1 MDRDEEHDAAGLN
14 DDWPTGRGVFV
25 HEHRSFVVLVNF
37 EDHIEIIV
45 LPEKSSNSRET
56 IKEGLQRLMK
66 LLQTF
71 EKLGYA
77 TDPYLGNLTAS
88 PRHLGT
94 ALRLE
99 IAFGFETKVDSHIDQ
114 EVQDEIGYGKGVQL
128 VNRLE
133 DGKHVDVKLISEQTL
148 GP

>member
-66 LLQTF
+66 LL
-71 EKLGYA
+71 
-77 TDPYLGNLTAS
+77 
-88 PRHLGT
+88 
-94 ALRLE
+94 
-99 IAFGFETKVDSHIDQ
+99 
-114 EVQDEIGYGKGVQL
+114 
-128 VNRLE
+128 
-133 DGKHVDVKLISEQTL
+133 
-148 GP
+148 